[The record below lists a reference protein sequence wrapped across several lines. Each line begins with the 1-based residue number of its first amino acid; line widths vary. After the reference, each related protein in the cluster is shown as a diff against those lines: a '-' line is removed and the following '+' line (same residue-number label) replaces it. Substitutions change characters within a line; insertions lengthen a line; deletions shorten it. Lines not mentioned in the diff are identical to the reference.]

1 MADDGTC
8 RMVLFRVGTGMCAM
22 PVQQVI
28 ETMRPQPVQA
38 LADTPHYILGVS
50 VIRGAAVPV
59 VDLAALVHGRSE
71 KPARLVTVRA
81 SETADATR
89 TAALAVTGVEG
100 VATIPLASLER
111 MPPLLGDQDGAA
123 HSLGVADTGVMLLID
138 SARTVPDAVWHAV
151 SAGSAGLAG
160 STGSAGSTG

>member
-38 LADTPHYILGVS
+38 LADSPHYILGVS

-59 VDLAALVHGRSE
+59 VDLAALVHGRGE
-71 KPARLVTVRA
+71 NGQEPARLVTVRA
-81 SETADATR
+81 GGTTDATR
-89 TAALAVTGVEG
+89 TAALAVAGVEG
-100 VATIPLASLER
+100 VAAIPLASLER
-111 MPPLLGDQDGAA
+111 MPPLLGDPHGAA
-123 HSLGVADTGVMLLID
+123 YSLGVGDTGVMLLLD
-138 SARTVPDAVWHAV
+138 SARTVPDEVWHAV
-151 SAGSAGLAG
+151 SAGSAG
-160 STGSAGSTG
+160 